1 MKLHGLF
8 IFLCIQL
15 MVSPVLKAQFYHP
28 PTPLSEAAQIRSWL
42 DIEMVY
48 PKDALDAKIQ
58 GNVDVSFHLDKNGTG
73 TDYRVVKSEGAALN
87 EEAMRLVRKIRW
99 KPATDAGQ
107 NVAVRHEY
115 SIRFNVRQYK
125 RAIKKRGYTELNFP
139 YQPVDTTLKIYNFA
153 ELDKVPQ
160 SIFENKNLSLNQ
172 YIQQQLTYPSAALT
186 LSISG
191 TVSLN
196 YVIEEHGLVSNIHI
210 INSVGGGCDNEA
222 IRILEGIVWHPGIKN
237 DEAVRTYGKIDIT
250 FKLPDGSR
258 QQAVPNQQQRSM

>member
-1 MKLHGLF
+1 MPQVFL

-15 MVSPVLKAQFYHP
+15 TLSPLLKAQFFHP
-28 PTPLSEAAQIRSWL
+28 PEPLSETAQLRAWL
-42 DIEMVY
+42 DKEMVY
-48 PKDALDAKIQ
+48 PQDALDAKIQ
-58 GNVDVSFHLDKNGTG
+58 GSVNVSFQLDKNGSG
-73 TDYRVVKSEGAALN
+73 TDYQVVESAGASLNKEAL
-87 EEAMRLVRKIRW
+87 RLVKKLRW

-107 NVAVRHEY
+107 NVAARHEY
-115 SIRFNVRQYK
+115 SIRFNVRQYN
-125 RAIKKRGYTELNFP
+125 RAVKKRGYSIPNLP
-139 YQPVDTTLKIYNFA
+139 YQPVDTTLKIYTFA
-153 ELDKVPQ
+153 DLEKLPKP
-160 SIFENKNLSLNQ
+160 ILENNKLNLNQ

-191 TVSLN
+191 TVSLD

-237 DEAVRTYGKIDIT
+237 NEAVRTYGKIDIT

-258 QQAVPNQQQRSM
+258 PHAVPNQQQRSM